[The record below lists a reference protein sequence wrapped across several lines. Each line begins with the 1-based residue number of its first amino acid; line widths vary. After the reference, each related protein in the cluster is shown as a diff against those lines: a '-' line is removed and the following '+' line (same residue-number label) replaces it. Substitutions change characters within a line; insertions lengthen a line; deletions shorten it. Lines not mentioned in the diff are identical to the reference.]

1 MPTARLILS
10 LSLVLV
16 LLAACQK
23 EEAGDTQAP
32 TVGIVRF
39 TVNGANRAPGAPI
52 TIPKNEQLLR
62 MDVQFADN
70 SALKGHTITM
80 APTFTTTN
88 PSDLLFTFTQ
98 TADSLSGTSKT
109 LLNVNLNNTTPTMS
123 TGTFRLTVTAR
134 DAAGNVSA
142 AVTQDFSVN

>member
-1 MPTARLILS
+1 MRTVRLLLP

-16 LLAACQK
+16 LLTACQK
-23 EEAGDTQAP
+23 DEAGDTQAP

-39 TVNGANRAPGAPI
+39 TVDGAARTPGAPI
-52 TIPKNEQLLR
+52 ALNKSEQLLR

-70 SALKGHTITM
+70 SALKGHTIAM
-80 APTFTTTN
+80 APTFSTTN

-98 TADSLSGTSKT
+98 TADTLSGTGKT
-109 LLNVNLNNTTPTMS
+109 LLNVNLNNTTATMS

-142 AVTQDFSVN
+142 AVTQDFAVN